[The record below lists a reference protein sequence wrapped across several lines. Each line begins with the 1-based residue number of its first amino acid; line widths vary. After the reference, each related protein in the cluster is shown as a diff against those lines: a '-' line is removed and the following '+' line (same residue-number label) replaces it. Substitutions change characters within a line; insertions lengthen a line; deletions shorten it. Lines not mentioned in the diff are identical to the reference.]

1 MADFV
6 LVHGAWHGGWCW
18 RRVVELLAAEGHRVF
33 APSLT
38 GLGDRTH
45 LLSAEVGLA
54 THVDDVLAVIETQE
68 LEQVVLCAHSY
79 GGAVATQVA
88 DRMPGKIAALQF
100 LDALLPEDGRSL
112 LDLDT
117 PERRQAILSRVVET
131 PHGPVIPPAPAI
143 IYALA
148 APDDVAWVDRRC
160 VSQALR
166 SFTDPAVVTGAW
178 RQIPVLAYAC
188 TLRFQPPDFRDVA
201 AQLAKDGHFH
211 VTELDCGHDAMI
223 DVPQDVARLLL
234 SCAEGTQPPG
244 HSRPTTG
251 SGGDAA

>member
-18 RRVVELLAAEGHRVF
+18 RRVVEILATGGHRVF

-38 GLGDRTH
+38 GLGDRAH
-45 LLSAEVGLA
+45 LLTADVGLA
-54 THVDDVLAVIETQE
+54 THVDDVLAVIEAEE
-68 LEQVVLCAHSY
+68 LSQVVLCAHSY

-88 DRMPGKIAALQF
+88 DRVPGKIAALQF

-131 PHGPVIPPAPAI
+131 PNGAVIPAAPAI
-143 IYALA
+143 IYALSS
-148 APDDVAWVDRRC
+148 PDDVAWVDRRC
-160 VSQALR
+160 VPQALR
-166 SFTDPAVVTGAW
+166 SYADPAVVTGAW

-188 TLRFQPPDFRDVA
+188 TLRFQPPDFRDIA
-201 AQLAKDGHFH
+201 AQLAKDGRFR
-211 VTELDCGHDAMI
+211 VSELDCGHDAMI
-223 DVPQDVARLLL
+223 DVPEDVARLLL
-234 SCAEGTQPPG
+234 SCAEAAQTLGRPQPAAG
-244 HSRPTTG
+244 AG
-251 SGGDAA
+251 EDAS